1 MSQGEPEHLLM
12 RTEEGEAVPRRG
24 DTEARSRPTL
34 DSPLIYLQ
42 QVNSVS
48 RSVLLRFGVGGI
60 LYPCQSYCSGK
71 GCDTPTKLTEPVAL
85 SSVLPRSHPPALTTD
100 KESSGQKEPEETH
113 QALLFWFLLLPD
125 SASPHSSPVRPQL
138 RPPAVAGVKAQPGTP
153 VHLVQSCGD
162 ITMPNLPGCEIFP
175 G

>member
-12 RTEEGEAVPRRG
+12 RIEEGEAVPRRG

-60 LYPCQSYCSGK
+60 LYPCQSYCSGPSSSF
-71 GCDTPTKLTEPVAL
+71 GLRRAVTPLL
-85 SSVLPRSHPPALTTD
+85 SSQSQLP
-100 KESSGQKEPEETH
+100 
-113 QALLFWFLLLPD
+113 
-125 SASPHSSPVRPQL
+125 
-138 RPPAVAGVKAQPGTP
+138 
-153 VHLVQSCGD
+153 
-162 ITMPNLPGCEIFP
+162 
-175 G
+175 